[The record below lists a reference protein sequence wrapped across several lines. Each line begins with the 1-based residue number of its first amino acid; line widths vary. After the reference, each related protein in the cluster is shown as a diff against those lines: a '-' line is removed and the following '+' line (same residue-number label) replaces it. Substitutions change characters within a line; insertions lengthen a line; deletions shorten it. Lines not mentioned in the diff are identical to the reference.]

1 MSAQLL
7 RAFDTLK
14 DQAKDAI
21 WALSSCLC
29 QQSAKVKI
37 NGRTF
42 KINKVLGEGGFSF
55 VYLAQDEHSGRQF
68 ALKKIRCPTGA
79 DGVKEAMREVE
90 AYRRFKHPN
99 IIRILDSAVVQ
110 DPDGDGKIVYL
121 FLPLY
126 KRGNIQDAIN
136 ANVVNGT
143 HFNEQ
148 EMVRLFKGTCE
159 AVRAMHTYRA
169 PVGATVPNSNTGS
182 SAAAAARK
190 QQQQHD
196 DEDDDERFPQPEGDG
211 EDGYSYGSA
220 SVPLV
225 TRRRVEEGDTVFDGD
240 EELSRIHD
248 RTQQNGTGAT
258 ELVPYAHRDLKPGNI
273 MIADDGSPI
282 VMDFGS
288 TVKARVEITNRSQA
302 LVQQDIAAEQSTM
315 PYRAPEL
322 YDVKTDTTLDEKV
335 DIWSLGCTL
344 FAMAYSHSPFENTQI
359 TEQGGSIAMA
369 VLNAQ
374 YKHPAGSAYSQGFK
388 ELIDSMLKV
397 NPKDRP
403 DIHKVLEM
411 TDRVLQSLA

>member
-1 MSAQLL
+1 MSGGLL
-7 RAFDTLK
+7 RAFDNFK
-14 DQAKDAI
+14 DQTKDAI

-55 VYLAQDEHSGRQF
+55 VYLAQDEHSGEDISQRQF
-68 ALKKIRCPTGA
+68 ALKKIRCPT
-79 DGVKEAMREVE
+79 VP
-90 AYRRFKHPN
+90 HQTSN

-110 DPDGDGKIVYL
+110 DPDGDGKNCYSVAT
-121 FLPLY
+121 F
-126 KRGNIQDAIN
+126 KTAIN

-143 HFNEQ
+143 HFPEQ

-159 AVRAMHTYRA
+159 AIRAMHTYRA
-169 PVGATVPNSNTGS
+169 PVGATLPKGGNAGPRAT
-182 SAAAAARK
+182 ARA
-190 QQQQHD
+190 
-196 DEDDDERFPQPEGDG
+196 
-211 EDGYSYGSA
+211 GYSYDNA
-220 SVPLV
+220 SVPL
-225 TRRRVEEGDTVFDGD
+225 EEGDTAA
-240 EELSRIHD
+240 H
-248 RTQQNGTGAT
+248 TGAT

-288 TVKARVEITNRSQA
+288 TIKARVEIANRSQA

-315 PYRAPEL
+315 AYRAPEL

-335 DIWSLGCTL
+335 DIW
-344 FAMAYSHSPFENTQI
+344 I

-374 YKHPAGSAYSQGFK
+374 YKHPANSAYSQGFK
-388 ELIDSMLKV
+388 ELVDSMLKV
-397 NPKDRP
+397 DPKDRP
-403 DIHKVLEM
+403 DVHKVIEM